1 MILKVSSWEQ
11 LEFQSLENQAITSNH
26 TSAACLRHFVRRKG
40 PDRLVVVVFDT
51 TEIIDVDLLCKRPGQ
66 RGVGGWGVG
75 VGRGA
80 REWFLCTLGHVL
92 ISGMHICEHCFSGRL
107 RDFNYIFQIIILYK
121 Y

>member
-51 TEIIDVDLLCKRPGQ
+51 TKIIDVDLLCKRPGQ
-66 RGVGGWGVG
+66 RGVGGWGWG
-75 VGRGA
+75 WDGG
-80 REWFLCTLGHVL
+80 LG
-92 ISGMHICEHCFSGRL
+92 SGSYAL
-107 RDFNYIFQIIILYK
+107 
-121 Y
+121 

>member
-1 MILKVSSWEQ
+1 M
-11 LEFQSLENQAITSNH
+11 
-26 TSAACLRHFVRRKG
+26 
-40 PDRLVVVVFDT
+40 
-51 TEIIDVDLLCKRPGQ
+51 
-66 RGVGGWGVG
+66 GVG
-75 VGRGA
+75 VGMGRGA